1 MNIRV
6 EIGNFL
12 RGKGPIGILRFSQR
26 LLLELFT
33 SRTTITPPIL
43 DPVNFHTDFSL
54 LFELYDFDWKI
65 SVVLFRSED
74 HEDEEEGRALMAE
87 TQRDGAPDNA
97 QDENAKR
104 DWRRQIRLLTLSFG
118 ISGLYVSPVLS

>member
-65 SVVLFRSED
+65 SVVLFIKIILLYNILGYKYSRIMLSYS
-74 HEDEEEGRALMAE
+74 
-87 TQRDGAPDNA
+87 QK
-97 QDENAKR
+97 QKR
-104 DWRRQIRLLTLSFG
+104 L
-118 ISGLYVSPVLS
+118 